1 MPEHVKHVLTDA
13 AGEEGARGAE
23 GARSG
28 GGAGVDQLRAREGE
42 GHRGGVSPAVAD
54 SLQYLRS
61 EAARASI
68 ASDPYWPKWHSPWW
82 HVLAL
87 HEAGVTPPREAVV
100 MLAEGASRHYLTLF
114 PRAPEA
120 LPAGKSLDTDVMC
133 FCALGSLL
141 QVSYGIAMIPWADDF
156 LRRYQLADG
165 GWNCEPHDHVS
176 SVVSTVPV
184 LEYLLLRPEL
194 KPMLDRGMAYLL
206 ERKLF
211 RSKRTGRVIDEAWAH
226 ADISALL
233 RVRRAARSRARRAV
247 GPDESAS
254 RGARAGAPGHPL
266 LAVGRSGVRR
276 TRRRDNLPAAR
287 CPRGGGASHVVPP
300 PGRGPRRPGVDC
312 RADAVAVA
320 ALRRHGSK
328 RSMEPAVS
336 GPNSRAT

>member
-1 MPEHVKHVLTDA
+1 MDH
-13 AGEEGARGAE
+13 
-23 GARSG
+23 
-28 GGAGVDQLRAREGE
+28 LRAREGE
-42 GHRGGVSPAVAD
+42 GHQGGVSPAVAD

-141 QVSYGIAMIPWADDF
+141 QVTHGIATIPWADDF
-156 LRRYQLADG
+156 LRRYQLPDG

-211 RSKRTGRVIDEAWAH
+211 RSKRTGRVIDEAWLTPTFPRFYEYDVLRGLELVARWDATKAPAEALALEHQGTRCWPLDARASGAH
-226 ADISALL
+226 GAETTFPLLDALAAEGPRMLSRRRAEVRSAL
-233 RVRRAARSRARRAV
+233 
-247 GPDESAS
+247 G
-254 RGARAGAPGHPL
+254 
-266 LAVGRSGVRR
+266 
-276 TRRRDNLPAAR
+276 
-287 CPRGGGASHVVPP
+287 
-300 PGRGPRRPGVDC
+300 
-312 RADAVAVA
+312 
-320 ALRRHGSK
+320 
-328 RSMEPAVS
+328 
-336 GPNSRAT
+336 